1 MREDLPAYI
10 PEVPYEHSRV
20 RTSDGVSLYVLVAG
34 EGPTVLLANGI
45 GVIAP
50 GLDLIADHLVRR
62 YRVVAW
68 DYRGIHRSVVKEPP
82 VEFTMQRH
90 ATDALEILDALDEE
104 RAAVLGWSMGV
115 PVGLEMIRQQPERI
129 AGYGALFGAPGRP
142 FRAAFPLPVA
152 LLVEGL
158 FKGSRYC
165 PRPMQTILDLGRTL
179 PPVAWALCS
188 SIWFVGPDAHPEIFH
203 RDVCSTCGAEKQAYL
218 ATMKHLLEHDGRD
231 YLPRIA
237 CPTLV
242 VAGTDDWL
250 TPPEAAEEM
259 ASAIPDSRFLVLS
272 DTSHFG
278 VIEHG
283 PLLWDPI
290 DELLAQAFSDV
301 A

>member
-10 PEVPYEHSRV
+10 PEVPYEPLRV
-20 RTSDGVSLYVLVAG
+20 RTSDGVILHALVAG
-34 EGPTVLLANGI
+34 EGPTVVLANGI

-50 GLDLIADHLVRR
+50 GLDLLADHLVRR

-68 DYRGIHRSVVKEPP
+68 DYRGIHRSLVKDPP

-90 ATDALEILDALDEE
+90 ATDALEILDALGDD
-104 RAAVLGWSMGV
+104 RAALLGWSMGV
-115 PVGLEMIRQQPERI
+115 PVGLEMIRQQPQRI

-142 FRAAFPLPVA
+142 FRHAFPLPVA
-152 LLVEGL
+152 LLVEGF
-158 FKGSRYC
+158 FKGSLHA
-165 PRPMQTILDLGRTL
+165 PLPMQAILTLGKTF
-179 PPVAWALCS
+179 PPLAWFICS
-188 SIWFVGPDAHPEIFH
+188 NTKFVGKEAHPDIFH
-203 RDVCSTCGAEKQAYL
+203 RDVCSTEGAEKQAYL
-218 ATMKHLLEHDGRD
+218 TTMKHLLEHDGRD
-231 YLPRIA
+231 FLPRIS

-259 ASAIPDSRFLVLS
+259 ANAIPNSRFLVMN

-278 VIEHG
+278 IIEHG

-290 DELLAQAFSDV
+290 DELLAQAFSS
-301 A
+301 